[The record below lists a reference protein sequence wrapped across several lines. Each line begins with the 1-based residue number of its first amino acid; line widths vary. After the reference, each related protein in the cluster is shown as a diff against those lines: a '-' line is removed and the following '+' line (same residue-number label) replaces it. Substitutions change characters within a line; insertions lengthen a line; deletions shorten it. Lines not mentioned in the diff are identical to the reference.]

1 MILVFLKLAGAWLLA
16 GLQGLWRLVCEYPR
30 ATAAVVAV
38 LALWWGHNHLVDLEV
53 KAAVKAALAENNAA
67 WQGREDLARAEFEAT
82 IQKKR
87 QEVADLVL
95 RQQEINAQWQT
106 VYNRVNADR
115 AAALARRIEEVP
127 RYVTPL
133 ADSRCI
139 VPAGFLL
146 HTARAID
153 AANGKP
159 GVGRQDPAEAVP
171 QETLGLVDRPS
182 GVSLSAVDAW
192 VQRLIDAGKGWRD
205 RALMC
210 DRWVDEQATAH
221 NQQPP

>member
-1 MILVFLKLAGAWLLA
+1 MILVFLKMAGGWLLS
-16 GLQGLWRLVCEYPR
+16 GLQGLFRLVCEYPR
-30 ATAAVVAV
+30 AAAAVVAV
-38 LALWWGHNHLVDLEV
+38 LALWWGHNYLVDRDV

-67 WQGREDLARAEFEAT
+67 WQDREDKARAGFDVA
-82 IQKKR
+82 IHKKR

-95 RQQEINAQWQT
+95 QQQEINAQWQA

-115 AAALARRIEEVP
+115 AAVLARRIEEVP

-153 AANGKP
+153 AANGNP
-159 GVGRQDPAEAVP
+159 GVGRQEPAEAVP
-171 QETLGLVDRPS
+171 QETVGLVDRPS
-182 GVSLSAVDAW
+182 GVPLSTVDAW
-192 VQRLIDAGKGWRD
+192 IQRLIDAGKGWRD
-205 RALMC
+205 RAVMC
-210 DRWVDEQATAH
+210 DRWVDEQAAKFDA
-221 NQQPP
+221 QPP